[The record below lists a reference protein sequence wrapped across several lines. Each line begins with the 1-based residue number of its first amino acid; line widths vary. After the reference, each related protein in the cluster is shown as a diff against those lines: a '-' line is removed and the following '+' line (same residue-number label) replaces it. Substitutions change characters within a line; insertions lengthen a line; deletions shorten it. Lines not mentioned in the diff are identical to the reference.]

1 MTKTGGATYTRQRG
15 GGEPVENSR
24 KRGPKMQTGRFS
36 AEIEKFALLSDLW
49 ILAAFWRRQ
58 GFVQQKRVLPQHVD
72 KTPGRGKVIKR
83 LWYDSYTL
91 GFWPEFCRGLRG
103 FLAKINLREI
113 AHIFYDKAVSMV
125 CHVGYKND
133 RKNLESWH
141 VKTWLAK
148 TPRGNRAQ
156 SWGGS
161 GTWAA
166 RGVAGPGLDG
176 MIYGS
181 DSWFLATRGPLALFL
196 PFY

>member
-15 GGEPVENSR
+15 GGEPGENSR

-83 LWYDSYTL
+83 LWCDSYRREF
-91 GFWPEFCRGLRG
+91 GPEFCRGLRG

-113 AHIFYDKAVSMV
+113 AHSECVESVSV
-125 CHVGYKND
+125 DLVVGYRRQGN
-133 RKNLESWH
+133 NL
-141 VKTWLAK
+141 
-148 TPRGNRAQ
+148 
-156 SWGGS
+156 
-161 GTWAA
+161 
-166 RGVAGPGLDG
+166 
-176 MIYGS
+176 
-181 DSWFLATRGPLALFL
+181 
-196 PFY
+196 